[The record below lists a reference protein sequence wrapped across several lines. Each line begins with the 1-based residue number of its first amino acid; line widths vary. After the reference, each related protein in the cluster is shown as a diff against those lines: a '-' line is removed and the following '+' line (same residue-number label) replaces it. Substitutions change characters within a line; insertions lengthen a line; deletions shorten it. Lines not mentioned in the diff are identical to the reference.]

1 LSSQTAD
8 ALTQL
13 DNAKLSRTHWK
24 VWFLSAMG
32 IFLDGF
38 DLFIIAVALPLIIR
52 EFHPSHLLAGLIV
65 SAAPL
70 GCILGASVFGRLT
83 DKLGRKKLL
92 LLDLLFFVIFAGL
105 TAFAWSAASLIVFR
119 FLLGIGIGADY
130 PVSSTYITEN
140 MPKKIRG
147 KMLISGFGFQAF
159 GLLAA
164 AAIGWI
170 ILEIYPEV
178 AAWRWMLGI
187 AVFPAIIILFFRL
200 TLPESTRWLI
210 HKGKND
216 KAAEVASKMTGR
228 KIKLEALQAAEH
240 STFLDLFKPRYMRR
254 TILTAGTWFIMDV
267 AFYGIKFFVPVIL
280 GILAFS
286 HHGDFISKDIAS
298 IKGSAFLDVFLVVGI
313 ILAVLIVER
322 WGRIKLQ
329 SVGFFGMTIGFCVI
343 AASHLF
349 PDQTVRIFLVFLG
362 FILFNIMV
370 NMGPNPITFL
380 LPAELFPTHLRATG
394 HGFAAASG
402 KVGAALGGLL
412 IPFLMASVGIPA
424 TMLIIGA
431 FCFVGFLMTAVLGYE
446 TKGKSLDDDL
456 GSIQTTM
463 TEAEVALLN
472 VQVDIRRLTDD
483 IARVESALN
492 QAVVALK
499 NQRDK

>member
-1 LSSQTAD
+1 
-8 ALTQL
+8 
-13 DNAKLSRTHWK
+13 
-24 VWFLSAMG
+24 M
-32 IFLDGF
+32 
-38 DLFIIAVALPLIIR
+38 
-52 EFHPSHLLAGLIV
+52 
-65 SAAPL
+65 
-70 GCILGASVFGRLT
+70 
-83 DKLGRKKLL
+83 
-92 LLDLLFFVIFAGL
+92 
-105 TAFAWSAASLIVFR
+105 
-119 FLLGIGIGADY
+119 
-130 PVSSTYITEN
+130 SSTYITEN

-240 STFLDLFKPRYMRR
+240 SSFLDLFKPRYVRR
-254 TILTAGTWFIMDV
+254 TVLTAGTWFIMDV

-286 HHGDFISKDIAS
+286 HHGDFITRDIAS
-298 IKGSAFLDVFLVVGI
+298 IKGSAFLDVFLVIGI

-343 AASHLF
+343 AASSLF
-349 PDQTVRIFLVFLG
+349 PDKTVSIFLVFIG

-412 IPFLMASVGIPA
+412 IPFLMATVGIPA
-424 TMLIIGA
+424 TMLVIGG
-431 FCFVGFLMTAVLGYE
+431 FCFVGFLLTAVLGYE
-446 TKGKSLDDDL
+446 TKGKSLDADL
-456 GSIQTTM
+456 GNIQTTM

-483 IARVESALN
+483 ISRVESALN